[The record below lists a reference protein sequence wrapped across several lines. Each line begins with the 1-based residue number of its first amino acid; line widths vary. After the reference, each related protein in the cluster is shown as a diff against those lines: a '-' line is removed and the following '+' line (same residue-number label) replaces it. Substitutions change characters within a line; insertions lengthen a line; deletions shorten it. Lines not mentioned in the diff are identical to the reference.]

1 MPSDTIPMTPACRD
15 RLRAELKR
23 IKEVDRPENV
33 AELEEARLHG
43 DLTENAEYLFAKER
57 QASLEARMRYL
68 EFRLAK
74 AQVIDPATIESDRVG
89 FGATV
94 SLLDLDTDTRVVYS
108 LVGED
113 ESDVDRGRISIAS
126 PIARALVG
134 KRVGDEGI
142 VRLPKGD
149 REFEIVAIEYKT
161 LD

>member
-1 MPSDTIPMTPACRD
+1 MPTDSIPMTPACRD

-57 QASLEARMRYL
+57 QAALEARMRYL

-94 SLLDLDTDTRVVYS
+94 SLLDLDTDATVVYS

-134 KRVGDEGI
+134 KREGDEAI
-142 VRLPKGD
+142 VKLRKGD
-149 REFEIVAIEYKT
+149 REFEIISIEYRT

>member
-1 MPSDTIPMTPACRD
+1 MTPACRD

>member
-1 MPSDTIPMTPACRD
+1 MTPACRD

-33 AELEEARLHG
+33 AELEEARMHG

-57 QASLEARMRYL
+57 QAALEARMRYL
-68 EFRLAK
+68 DYRLAK
-74 AQVIDPATIESDRVG
+74 AQVIDPATIQSDRVG

-94 SLLDLDTDTRVVYS
+94 SLIDLDSDAKVVYS

-134 KRVGDEGI
+134 KRAGDDAI
-142 VRLPKGD
+142 VKLPKGD
-149 REFEIVAIEYKT
+149 REFEIVEIEYKA

>member
-1 MPSDTIPMTPACRD
+1 MTPACRD

-57 QASLEARMRYL
+57 QAALEARMRHL
-68 EFRLAK
+68 EFKLAK
-74 AQVIDPATIESDRVG
+74 AQVIDPATIDSDRVG

-94 SLLDLDTDTRVVYS
+94 SLLDLDTDKRIVYS

-113 ESDVDRGRISIAS
+113 ESDADRGRISIVS
-126 PIARALVG
+126 PIARGLVG
-134 KRVGDEGI
+134 KRVGDDAL
-142 VRLPKGD
+142 VKLPKGV
-149 REFEIVAIEYKT
+149 REFEVVAIEYKP